1 MYVNKLISGV
11 SAGALFPQ
19 KPMIRFYP
27 EAERCPSCGRELNVQ
42 KSWEKTIVTMD
53 IGSFLAKEIVFEC
66 PNDKTVFTS
75 SQLRA
80 LAPAR
85 CTYGF
90 DVIVHVGMSLF
101 VHCRNEREIMKNL
114 ASRNIFISEREIGYL
129 GRKFVIYLA
138 LAHRESREQLVH
150 SMTKRGGYI
159 LHVDGTCEG
168 DSPHLFCGLDGI
180 SEIVLDNIK
189 IPSER
194 KELLVPFF
202 ERIKKQYGN
211 PLALVHD
218 MGIAILM
225 AVEEVFP
232 GVADFICHFHFLRDV
247 GKDLLLKDYQSI
259 IKQLRKHDVR
269 KLLKQKARYLE
280 KRIDQDSDIIADL
293 NSSLENSKL
302 KAASVEHI
310 PAAATYTLI
319 HWAFE
324 SSSESRGYGFPFD
337 RAHLE
342 FYQRLKKIH
351 CLLGNIKDI
360 RLRDKA
366 KDNRPFIQVQKL
378 LEEVL
383 ADKQLD
389 ESAANMEAKVKVF
402 DKLRKALRIALPEGK
417 NGLNDDGDEKD
428 IKTIEKQVTDFRD
441 WLVSEEKRKETC
453 LKMIEQLDKYWEKLF
468 ADPLIVNTPEG
479 QIIIAPQRTN
489 NILERFFRGEK
500 RRGRK
505 KSGTASLNKT
515 LKAIL
520 ADTPLVRNL
529 ENDEYHKIILN
540 GCSTLAER
548 FAQIDDKTVREQLRQ
563 AERNHD
569 KVPPEVKSIV
579 KQADLPERI
588 SALFLGDSKISANS
602 HLRQ

>member
-1 MYVNKLISGV
+1 
-11 SAGALFPQ
+11 
-19 KPMIRFYP
+19 
-27 EAERCPSCGRELNVQ
+27 
-42 KSWEKTIVTMD
+42 
-53 IGSFLAKEIVFEC
+53 
-66 PNDKTVFTS
+66 
-75 SQLRA
+75 
-80 LAPAR
+80 
-85 CTYGF
+85 
-90 DVIVHVGMSLF
+90 
-101 VHCRNEREIMKNL
+101 
-114 ASRNIFISEREIGYL
+114 
-129 GRKFVIYLA
+129 
-138 LAHRESREQLVH
+138 
-150 SMTKRGGYI
+150 
-159 LHVDGTCEG
+159 
-168 DSPHLFCGLDGI
+168 
-180 SEIVLDNIK
+180 
-189 IPSER
+189 
-194 KELLVPFF
+194 
-202 ERIKKQYGN
+202 
-211 PLALVHD
+211 
-218 MGIAILM
+218 
-225 AVEEVFP
+225 
-232 GVADFICHFHFLRDV
+232 
-247 GKDLLLKDYQSI
+247 
-259 IKQLRKHDVR
+259 
-269 KLLKQKARYLE
+269 
-280 KRIDQDSDIIADL
+280 
-293 NSSLENSKL
+293 
-302 KAASVEHI
+302 
-310 PAAATYTLI
+310 
-319 HWAFE
+319 
-324 SSSESRGYGFPFD
+324 
-337 RAHLE
+337 
-342 FYQRLKKIH
+342 LKKIH

-360 RLRDKA
+360 PLRDKA

-441 WLVSEEKRKETC
+441 WLVSDEKRKETY
-453 LKMIEQLDKYWEKLF
+453 LKMIEQLDKYWQKLF

-563 AERNHD
+563 AEKNHE
-569 KVPPEVKSIV
+569 KISPEVKSIV
-579 KQADLPERI
+579 KQADLPERM
-588 SALFLGDSKISANS
+588 SALFLGDSKISANC